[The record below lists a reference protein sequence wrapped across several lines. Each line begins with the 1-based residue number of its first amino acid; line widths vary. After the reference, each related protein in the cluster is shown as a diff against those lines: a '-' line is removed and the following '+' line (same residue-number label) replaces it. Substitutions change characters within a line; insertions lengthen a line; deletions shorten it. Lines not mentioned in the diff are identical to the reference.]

1 MTTELAHYMEEY
13 LQHLALRGR
22 KPSTLKRYRYDLLD
36 FCNWVRTTRADK
48 LPLDQKEVSAAELEL
63 FFAELLEERRYHT
76 RTIRRI
82 HSVLRQVA
90 RYEASLGRSHLRPVL
105 ELEPPNLTELPLN
118 EEEWL
123 SAKEKKRLLH
133 TLSSEHGLS
142 AQQLE
147 TFPFYRERN
156 QLIVVLMLKYGLSL
170 REVHHLSIRD
180 VKFETNDILV
190 RYEEPLRRITLDD
203 GDKQLAYRYF
213 QTIPEPVRPCYHSA
227 DPFFVAFDFKRKT
240 FHWSYDDD
248 QPKRMTIIAIQKMLR
263 IEVKRAGLR
272 KGISA
277 QTLRNTFI
285 LEQFRQGVTGDELI
299 SRIGYTSPLS
309 LKRYLQTVEEMP
321 QKQKEAASEG

>member
-1 MTTELAHYMEEY
+1 MTTELARYMEEY
-13 LQHLALRGR
+13 LQHLAFRGR

-36 FCNWVRTTRADK
+36 FCSWVRTTRADK
-48 LPLDQKEVSAAELEL
+48 LPLEQKEVNATELEL
-63 FFAELLEERRYHT
+63 FFDELLYERRYHT

-105 ELEPPNLTELPLN
+105 ELEPPNLTEKPLN
-118 EEEWL
+118 DEEWL
-123 SAKEKKRLLH
+123 SAKEKKQLLH
-133 TLSSEHGLS
+133 TLSCEHGLS
-142 AQQLE
+142 EQQLE

-156 QLIVVLMLKYGLSL
+156 QLIVLLMLKYGLSL
-170 REVHHLSIRD
+170 REVHHLSICD
-180 VKFETNDILV
+180 VKFETNNILV
-190 RYEEPLRRITLDD
+190 HYEEPLRRITLDD
-203 GDKQLAYRYF
+203 EDKQLAYRYF
-213 QTIPEPVRPCYHSA
+213 QTIPEPVRPRYHRE

-263 IEVKRAGLR
+263 MEVKRAGLR

-285 LEQFRQGVTGDELI
+285 LEQLRQGVTGDELI

-309 LKRYLQTVEEMP
+309 LKRYLQTIEEMP
-321 QKQKEAASEG
+321 KQKEAVSEG

>member
-1 MTTELAHYMEEY
+1 MEEY
-13 LQHLALRGR
+13 LQYLAFQGR

-36 FCNWVRTTRADK
+36 FCSWIRTTRADK
-48 LPLDQKEVSAAELEL
+48 LPLEQKEVSAAELEL
-63 FFAELLEERRYHT
+63 FFNELLYERRYHT

-82 HSVLRQVA
+82 HSVLRQLA

-105 ELEPPNLTELPLN
+105 ELEPPNLAETPLG
-118 EEEWL
+118 EDEWL
-123 SAKEKKRLLH
+123 TAKEKSQLLH
-133 TLSSEHGLS
+133 TLSSERGLS
-142 AQQLE
+142 EQQLE

-156 QLIVVLMLKYGLSL
+156 QLIVLLMLKYGLSL

-180 VKFETNDILV
+180 VKFEANDILV
-190 RYEEPLRRITLDD
+190 RYEEPSRRLTLED

-213 QTIPEPVRPCYHSA
+213 QTIPEPVRPRYHST

-248 QPKRMTIIAIQKMLR
+248 EPKRMTVIAMQKMLR
-263 IEVKRAGLR
+263 MEVKRAGLR

-277 QTLRNTFI
+277 QTLRNTYI
-285 LEQFRQGVTGDELI
+285 LEQLRQGMTSDELI

-309 LKRYLQTVEEMP
+309 LKRYLQTVEEMSR
-321 QKQKEAASEG
+321 KKKETVSEG